1 MLGSILSGLSI
12 GSVLLLVALGLTVIY
27 GSMGIINMAHGE
39 LVMIGAYVT
48 VFSERFLQ
56 LPFLLCLPL
65 AFVVAGFLGLLIEQI
80 VVRRLYGRLLDTL
93 LATWGVG
100 IILQQVI
107 RLTFG
112 SELQNVSVPDFL
124 TGEYVIGTVSIQ
136 SYRLAVFLVALAL
149 FAIVLFILYRTDFGT
164 QLRAVTQNPQISACN
179 GIDVNQVRS
188 YTFALGAGLAGA
200 AGVMVSGFNAVSPT
214 MGANY
219 VVDSF
224 IVVVVGG
231 ISSMVG
237 TVASSAL
244 LGSVNSLVAWMSNDV
259 LAKVVLLGLAIGVIR
274 FFPKGLFAPQAR

>member
-39 LVMIGAYVT
+39 LVMLGAYVT
-48 VFSERFLQ
+48 VFSERFLH

-65 AFVVAGFLGLLIEQI
+65 AFVLTGFLGLLIECM

-93 LATWGVG
+93 LATWGIG
-100 IILQQVI
+100 IILQQII

-112 SELQNVSVPDFL
+112 SALQNVSIPGFL
-124 TGEYVIGTVSIQ
+124 TGEYRFSGVNIQ

-149 FAIVLFILYRTDFGT
+149 FAIVLLILYRTDFGT
-164 QLRAVTQNPQISACN
+164 RLRAVTQNPQISACN

-188 YTFALGAGLAGA
+188 YTFALGAGLAGV

-214 MGANY
+214 MGASY

-231 ISSMVG
+231 VSSLIG
-237 TVASSAL
+237 TVASAAL
-244 LGSVNSLVAWMSNDV
+244 LGSVNAVVAWMSNDV
-259 LAKVVLLGLAIGVIR
+259 LAKVVLLGLAIVVIR
-274 FFPKGLFAPQAR
+274 FFPKGLFAPQSR

>member
-27 GSMGIINMAHGE
+27 GSMGVINMAHGE
-39 LVMIGAYVT
+39 LVMLGAYVT
-48 VFSERFLQ
+48 VLSERFLQ

-65 AFVVAGFLGLLIEQI
+65 AFVTTGILGFLIEGI

-93 LATWGVG
+93 LATWGIG
-100 IILQQVI
+100 IILQQSI

-112 SELQNVSVPDFL
+112 PELQNVSVPTFL
-124 TGEYVIGTVSIQ
+124 TGEYQLGKVSIQ
-136 SYRLAVFLVALAL
+136 SYRLVVFLVASTLLAL
-149 FAIVLFILYRTDFGT
+149 VLFILYRTDFGT
-164 QLRAVTQNPQISACN
+164 RLRAVTQNSQISACN

-188 YTFALGAGLAGA
+188 YTFGLGAGLAGV
-200 AGVMVSGFNAVSPT
+200 AGVMLSGFNAVSPT

-219 VVDSF
+219 VVDAF

-231 ISSMVG
+231 VSSLVG

-244 LGSVNSLVAWMSNDV
+244 LGSVNSIVAWMSNDV
-259 LAKVVLLGLAIGVIR
+259 LAKVVLLGLAIVVIR
-274 FFPKGLFAPQAR
+274 FFPKGLFAPQSR